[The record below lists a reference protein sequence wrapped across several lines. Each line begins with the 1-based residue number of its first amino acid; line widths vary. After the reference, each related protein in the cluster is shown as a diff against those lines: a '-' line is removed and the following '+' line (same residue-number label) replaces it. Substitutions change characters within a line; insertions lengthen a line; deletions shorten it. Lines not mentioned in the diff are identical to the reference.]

1 MLDEEDVKQLDDM
14 NGVLRTLHTRS
25 LKEVLSDRFETVY
38 AQGCDIIGTSEDGF
52 SDVVKAANE
61 SDVVVMALGGNCG
74 WVNVTGGEGKD
85 RQSLELPG
93 VQEKLLETVA
103 ATGNLSCLFYMDR
116 EFFL

>member
-25 LKEVLSDRFETVY
+25 LKMKYFQIDLRQFMRKDAILSEL
-38 AQGCDIIGTSEDGF
+38 SEDGF

-103 ATGNLSCLFYMDR
+103 ATGKTCR
-116 EFFL
+116 A